1 MFLERYILY
10 TYSDVLN
17 DSAPKSKK
25 SILLHVPILM
35 IVKLFLVN
43 RHDKKTIHCYP
54 TISIIYYLICRVY
67 KLCLKMAAFYL
78 KKFYS
83 SLF

>member
-43 RHDKKTIHCYP
+43 RHDKKLSIVIPQYLL
-54 TISIIYYLICRVY
+54 SII
-67 KLCLKMAAFYL
+67 
-78 KKFYS
+78 
-83 SLF
+83 